1 MKKKLIPCIYL
12 KNEKAVASFNDLTV
26 IETDPIRL
34 AKMYA
39 DNNADEIII
48 FDMSEGDAEH
58 EKAIDIIHELTATI
72 TIPVIGSGNVKRME
86 DIKKL
91 LYAGCK
97 RAALDYSKASNV
109 EITKEVSDKF
119 GKEKIAVILTNKDE
133 YEDNKCLITA
143 YVNTV
148 IIMDEESYKETD
160 IQKQTDLRLIVSLK
174 DISLEKMIEVLRG
187 LNTEGIT
194 GDLVNQN
201 YKEFMNIKGLVG
213 EKLIPFSVFKLNSD
227 GLVPVVV
234 QDYKT
239 KEVLM
244 LAYMN
249 EEAYSKTLHTGTMH
263 YFSRSRQSL
272 WLKGETSGHYQYVKA
287 LSYDCDNDTLL
298 AKVDQVGAACHTGS
312 YSCFFNDVI
321 SQDYEEKNPLE
332 VLNDVYHVIEDRKVN
347 PKEGSYTNYL
357 FDKGVDKILKKVGEE
372 CTEIV
377 IAAKN
382 PNPNEIKYE
391 ISDFLYHVMVLMVEK
406 GVTWDEIMTELA
418 NR

>member
-12 KNEKAVASFNDLTV
+12 KNEKAVKAFDDLTI

-34 AKMYA
+34 AKLYA
-39 DNNADEIII
+39 DNNADEILI
-48 FDMSEGDAEH
+48 FDMSEGDEEH
-58 EKAIDIIHELTATI
+58 EKAIDLIHELTASI
-72 TIPVIGSGNVKRME
+72 QIPVIGSGNVKRME

-97 RAALDYSKASNV
+97 RAALDYSKASNI

-119 GKEKIAVILTNKDE
+119 GKEKIAVIVSSKSE
-133 YEDNKCLITA
+133 YVKNEELISTYA
-143 YVNTV
+143 NTV
-148 IIMDEESYKETD
+148 IILAEDVVKETD
-160 IQKQTDLRLIVSLK
+160 IQKKSEFRLIVSLK
-174 DISLEKMIEVLRG
+174 NVSLEKMIEALRG

-194 GDLVNQN
+194 GAIVNDN
-201 YKEFMNIKGLVG
+201 YKEYINIKGLVG
-213 EKLIPFSVFKLNSD
+213 EKSIPFSVFKLNSD
-227 GLVPVVV
+227 GLIPVIV

-239 KEVLM
+239 NEVLM

-298 AKVDQVGAACHTGS
+298 AKVEQVGAACHTGS
-312 YSCFFNDVI
+312 YSCFFNEII
-321 SQDYEEKNPLE
+321 SNDYEEKNPLE
-332 VLNDVYHVIEDRKVN
+332 VLNDVYKVIEDRKIN